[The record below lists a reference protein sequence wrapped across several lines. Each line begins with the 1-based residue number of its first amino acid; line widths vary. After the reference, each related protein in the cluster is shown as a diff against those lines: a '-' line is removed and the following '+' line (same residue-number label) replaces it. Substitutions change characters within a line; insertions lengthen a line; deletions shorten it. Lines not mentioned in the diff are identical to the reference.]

1 MGDNKI
7 SQLISEIY
15 IDFIL
20 NYYSGGSKSETVII

>member
-1 MGDNKI
+1 MGDNEI

-20 NYYSGGSKSETVII
+20 NHYSGSKSKTVII